1 MIFVFEMVTPL
12 RLVIWT
18 LYLIPLFLTV
28 YVRQR
33 LAPIFVTCTI
43 IILSIVGI
51 FLAYPAVPII
61 TALFNRIFFSIVIV
75 VITFFIWNY
84 RKTASVLAER
94 TNELLHKNEEFN
106 TANQELATSQEELL
120 RNVEELGRSE
130 EILRKNEAELR
141 DALLEKDALLSEIHH
156 RVKNNLMAFISMP
169 QPRRGLPGHP

>member
-1 MIFVFEMVTPL
+1 MVTPL
-12 RLVIWT
+12 RVVVWT

-33 LAPIFVTCTI
+33 FAPIFVTCVI

-94 TNELLHKNEEFN
+94 TNELQHKNEEIN
-106 TANQELATSQEELL
+106 ITNQELATSQEEPL
-120 RNVEELGRSE
+120 RNVEKLGRSE

-141 DALLEKDALLSEIHH
+141 DTLLEKDALLSEIHH
-156 RVKNNLMAFISMP
+156 RVKNNLTAFISMP
-169 QPRRGLPGHP
+169 QSRRGLRGHP